1 MAKLRE
7 GKLYQLLKESDNA
20 DEVFDACY
28 NHAYSGKDLNARDEE
43 TGENFMH
50 LLAEEIRH
58 FTSARGVGIIYL
70 MACKGVDLDIA
81 DINGDTFLHKI
92 CQKPHTHRVLV
103 SAIR

>member
-7 GKLYQLLKESDNA
+7 GKLYQLLKESNNA

-81 DINGDTFLHKI
+81 DIHGDTFLHKI

>member
-7 GKLYQLLKESDNA
+7 GKLYKLLKESEDE

-28 NHAYSGKDLNARDEE
+28 NYAYSGKDLNARDEE
-43 TGENFMH
+43 TGESFMH

-58 FTSARGVGIIYL
+58 FISARGVGIIYL

-81 DINGDTFLHKI
+81 DVNGDTFLHKI
-92 CQKPHTHRVLV
+92 CRKPHTHRVLV
-103 SAIR
+103 SVIR